1 MKTKILISTLL
12 FLLVGQI
19 IYGQS
24 RKELSDQALK
34 SWNGSTENE
43 LILQLGIPA
52 ANASDGAG
60 GKILKYSFTVGA
72 GTSGVMVGNV
82 YTESSSGGVEYYYQ
96 FYINTKGIVYAN
108 KANYNLTKKESKN
121 VLKKTTVAPSTIQ
134 SPAVKSK
141 SERLREIKEMY
152 EEKLI
157 TKDEYDK
164 EKKKILDEK

>member
-1 MKTKILISTLL
+1 MKAKILITALL

-19 IYGQS
+19 MYGQS
-24 RKELSDQALK
+24 KKELSDQALK

-43 LILQLGIPA
+43 LILQLGIPT

-60 GKILKYSFTVGA
+60 GKILKYSITIGA

-82 YTESSSGGVEYYYQ
+82 YTESTSGGVEYYYQ

-108 KANYNLTKKESKN
+108 KASYTLGKKESKN
-121 VLKKTTVAPSTIQ
+121 IHKKVTVTPSATQ
-134 SPAVKSK
+134 SSAVKSK